1 MLVVIVLLI
10 LILLFIILNKKTEV
24 FKNFRRID
32 PYIYN
37 KLETMGDDER
47 IIDLDKILPKNIKI
61 VNIRRKGKGIILLK
75 NVRKGNVIYF
85 VPIKYYNDDFSPI
98 IICNSKQKVQM
109 DRYINS
115 FQNSVNNKF
124 IFGYWDSFLNDSS
137 NENAYYD
144 KKIYFRNNKAYA
156 ILRAKR
162 NINSGEEL
170 LINYSKV
177 NL

>member
-37 KLETMGDDER
+37 KLETMGDDEK

-75 NVRKGNVIYF
+75 NVKKGNVIYF
-85 VPIKYYNDDFSPI
+85 VPIKYYNDDFSVYLH
-98 IICNSKQKVQM
+98 SKKSNYLLFKG
-109 DRYINS
+109 DFKNIKLTTKEDLKIARY
-115 FQNSVNNKF
+115 
-124 IFGYWDSFLNDSS
+124 YLD
-137 NENAYYD
+137 E
-144 KKIYFRNNKAYA
+144 R
-156 ILRAKR
+156 
-162 NINSGEEL
+162 
-170 LINYSKV
+170 
-177 NL
+177 